1 MDQAA
6 HWALEPAK
14 KGGKKNQGAH
24 KGAKDESGYQ
34 KAAKRA

>member
-6 HWALEPAK
+6 QWALEPAK
-14 KGGKKNQGAH
+14 KSGGKKGSH